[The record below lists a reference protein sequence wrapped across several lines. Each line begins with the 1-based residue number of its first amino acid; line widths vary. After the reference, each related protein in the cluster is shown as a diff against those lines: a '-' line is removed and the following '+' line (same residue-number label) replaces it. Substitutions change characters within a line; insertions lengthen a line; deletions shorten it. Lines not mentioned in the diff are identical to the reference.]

1 MAVSAATIPSTS
13 DVLHFVLHFEGHSQ
27 LSAEEVAKAVA
38 WHKREHPDHGQTTLP
53 GKDRVTA
60 SRQPKR

>member
-13 DVLHFVLHFEGHSQ
+13 DVLHFEGHSQ

-38 WHKREHPDHGQTTLP
+38 RHKREHPDHGQTTLP

>member
-1 MAVSAATIPSTS
+1 MAVSATTIPSTS
-13 DVLHFVLHFEGHSQ
+13 DVLHFEGHSQ

>member
-1 MAVSAATIPSTS
+1 MAVSATTIPSTI
-13 DVLHFVLHFEGHSQ
+13 DVLHFEGHSQ

-38 WHKREHPDHGQTTLP
+38 RHKREHPDHGQTTLP